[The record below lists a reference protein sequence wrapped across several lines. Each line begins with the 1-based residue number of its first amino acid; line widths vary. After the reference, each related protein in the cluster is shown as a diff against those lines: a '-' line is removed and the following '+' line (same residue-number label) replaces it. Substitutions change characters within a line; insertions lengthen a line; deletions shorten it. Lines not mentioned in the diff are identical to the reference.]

1 MVGLIV
7 SAVCLADLAW
17 AAGKDINV
25 VFIPKSRDQDFWI
38 FMREGVDRAIREAGN
53 VTLTWRGPA
62 YNDQVDAQIQIVQR
76 YTRPDVDAIVLVP
89 TDRVRLM
96 EPVRQ
101 AAALG
106 IKVIVVDSA
115 LDGGDYLNFI
125 GTDNYAAGALAA
137 ERMSSLL
144 NGQGDVLVL
153 RTVAGSAS
161 TDQRASG
168 FIDHLKKNAPK
179 IRIVADQYSGG
190 SRGKVFHTAEDLLK
204 RYPRVD
210 GIFAVNESSSDGMLR
225 ALRQAGLAGKKKFVG
240 FDSTSFLLSG
250 LEQQEIHGL
259 IVQDARQM
267 GYAGLKAALAAV
279 NHAPLENR
287 SIFIDAVLVTLE
299 NYRKP
304 EIQALL
310 FPGKD

>member
-1 MVGLIV
+1 
-7 SAVCLADLAW
+7 LAW

-125 GTDNYAAGALAA
+125 GTDNYAAGALNAC
-137 ERMSSLL
+137 
-144 NGQGDVLVL
+144 
-153 RTVAGSAS
+153 
-161 TDQRASG
+161 RAS
-168 FIDHLKKNAPK
+168 
-179 IRIVADQYSGG
+179 
-190 SRGKVFHTAEDLLK
+190 
-204 RYPRVD
+204 
-210 GIFAVNESSSDGMLR
+210 
-225 ALRQAGLAGKKKFVG
+225 
-240 FDSTSFLLSG
+240 
-250 LEQQEIHGL
+250 
-259 IVQDARQM
+259 
-267 GYAGLKAALAAV
+267 
-279 NHAPLENR
+279 
-287 SIFIDAVLVTLE
+287 
-299 NYRKP
+299 
-304 EIQALL
+304 
-310 FPGKD
+310 